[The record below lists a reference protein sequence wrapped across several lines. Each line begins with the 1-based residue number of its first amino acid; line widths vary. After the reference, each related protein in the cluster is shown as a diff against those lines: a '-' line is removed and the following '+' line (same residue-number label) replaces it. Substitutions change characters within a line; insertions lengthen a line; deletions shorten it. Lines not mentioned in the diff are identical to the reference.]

1 MRCSLTLLTG
11 VRVGLG
17 TAEGCTVCAALV
29 ACSKL
34 VSAET
39 IPALLNSVLELLPH
53 PKESVRKKAVLCLHW
68 YVCERM
74 ADSFRIRFWM
84 FDA

>member
-1 MRCSLTLLTG
+1 
-11 VRVGLG
+11 
-17 TAEGCTVCAALV
+17 V

-53 PKESVRKKAVLCLHW
+53 PKESVRKKALLCLHW
-68 YVCERM
+68 YARRVRV
-74 ADSFRIRFWM
+74 AD
-84 FDA
+84 

>member
-1 MRCSLTLLTG
+1 MGFGERRWIFWC
-11 VRVGLG
+11 
-17 TAEGCTVCAALV
+17 AVCAALV

-53 PKESVRKKAVLCLHW
+53 PKESVRKKALLCLHW
-68 YVCERM
+68 YARRVRV
-74 ADSFRIRFWM
+74 AD
-84 FDA
+84 